1 MSEKVFKPIIP
12 YFLPFRSLCFLIHAP
27 TYDCKEK
34 EKTFKRGLD
43 KLEILL
49 SEMIRESQNIND
61 LYALVNDVAF
71 PFSALF
77 IMPVFKGGEFESKIQ
92 DIKMNIRGL
101 KIKELMVSNVVFGS
115 LCYRRFD
122 KEHTHSYEKL
132 KEMGNSPN
140 LKINDY

>member
-49 SEMIRESQNIND
+49 SEMIRESSNIND
-61 LYALVNDVAF
+61 LYTLVNNVAL
-71 PFSALF
+71 PFSILF
-77 IMPVFKGGEFESKIQ
+77 IMPVFMGGEFENKIRE
-92 DIKMNIRGL
+92 IKTNMKGL
-101 KIKELMVSNVVFGS
+101 KIKELMVSNVVLGS

-122 KEHTHSYEKL
+122 KEQTYGYERL
-132 KEMGNSPN
+132 KEIGKQ
-140 LKINDY
+140 LQT

>member
-49 SEMIRESQNIND
+49 SEI
-61 LYALVNDVAF
+61 
-71 PFSALF
+71 
-77 IMPVFKGGEFESKIQ
+77 
-92 DIKMNIRGL
+92 IKKTDDRRKCGC
-101 KIKELMVSNVVFGS
+101 SGS
-115 LCYRRFD
+115 LD
-122 KEHTHSYEKL
+122 SAVKV
-132 KEMGNSPN
+132 
-140 LKINDY
+140 